1 MDHTDI
7 VSYRKLEDQLRELR
21 EAKDEL
27 EEQQGE
33 LQKMMT
39 QLEEAKNLEAEERR
53 RQEEEIRAKAE
64 EIEEIRA
71 VVEAK
76 ERETEELQQEVD
88 MSKQKLEVPFRFQIQ
103 QCLIS
108 NSRRLLSPWLLPWPL
123 HKKSSSAQRLPPLKI
138 EIACS
143 RNCEL
148 INVVHFRLFLLLPR
162 RVLRR
167 RSLIYR
173 TSLSTPLTIER

>member
-1 MDHTDI
+1 MRNLRLLLFVQSFDI
-7 VSYRKLEDQLRELR
+7 DSKITMKLPYIDNVINRKLEDQLRELR

-88 MSKQKLEVPFRFQIQ
+88 MSKQKLEVPFRFQ
-103 QCLIS
+103 
-108 NSRRLLSPWLLPWPL
+108 NLLSHEILPIPGDCSVSGCF
-123 HKKSSSAQRLPPLKI
+123 HGHCTRSTA
-138 EIACS
+138 AC
-143 RNCEL
+143 RGC
-148 INVVHFRLFLLLPR
+148 HHWK
-162 RVLRR
+162 LR
-167 RSLIYR
+167 SP
-173 TSLSTPLTIER
+173 TAETVN